1 MFNGVNFSNA
11 LSPASWNEVSGE
23 GGGGGKYDISSEN
36 LYLVTPQ
43 FIPWKHKTKDT
54 RKKIQS
60 AMSHKK
66 PKTGRNSS
74 EAFWGYSWC
83 ILNIDFE
90 MKHYKIEVFQDIE
103 CIFDSKAPLWRE
115 GQPQITSKCASI
127 YLNNIQ
133 QGLYEHFASFKG

>member
-11 LSPASWNEVSGE
+11 LSPASWNEVSG
-23 GGGGGKYDISSEN
+23 GGVSTIFPVRTSILWHLN
-36 LYLVTPQ
+36 LYPENT
-43 FIPWKHKTKDT
+43 
-54 RKKIQS
+54 
-60 AMSHKK
+60 K
-66 PKTGRNSS
+66 PKIHAKKSKAQCPIRSLKRVGLSS